1 MVLYNYNLQEI
12 FFNQFLEDWVVS
24 NQKENNNSFQ
34 PIGNYFRNR
43 NFQPMRKVSIVFN
56 Q

>member
-24 NQKENNNSFQ
+24 NQKEK
-34 PIGNYFRNR
+34 I
-43 NFQPMRKVSIVFN
+43 IDIFN